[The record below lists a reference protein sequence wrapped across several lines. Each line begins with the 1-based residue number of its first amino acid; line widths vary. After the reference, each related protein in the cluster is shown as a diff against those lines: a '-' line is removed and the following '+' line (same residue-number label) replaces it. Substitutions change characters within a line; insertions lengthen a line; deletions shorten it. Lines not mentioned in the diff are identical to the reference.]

1 MPTGTNPGTPLIL
14 LAAALLLTGP
24 AAARVNCDEG
34 MEPLDQEASARMS
47 AGDFARDVAAKEIA
61 TARAFGQFAYTLEV
75 VIQTLQDD
83 KVDGELRQVT
93 TYSFDERGMRRESI
107 DPASNTLTRIRV
119 TDKELAAFRDTLPFV
134 LTTST
139 VLDRDIVY
147 VGRQR
152 TTEFNATV
160 FDIVPRSAQAE
171 ERGYMGRVWVRA
183 RDNAI
188 VRTCGADAM
197 FPVGF
202 MRFEGLRTPVAN
214 DYYMPAHIR
223 ADEKVRLKDDSRVHV
238 RVNARYS
245 DYKAKP

>member
-1 MPTGTNPGTPLIL
+1 MPTGTNPGTSLIL
-14 LAAALLLTGP
+14 LAAALLLAAP
-24 AAARVNCDEG
+24 ASARVDCNEG
-34 MEPLDQEASARMS
+34 MEPLDQEAGARISAQ
-47 AGDFARDVAAKEIA
+47 DFARDVAAKEIA

-83 KVDGELRQVT
+83 AVDGELRQVT

-107 DPASNTLTRIRV
+107 STPSSTLTRVKV
-119 TDKELAAFRDTLPFV
+119 TDKELASFRETLPFV

-139 VLDRDIVY
+139 ALDRDIVY

-160 FDIVPRSAQAE
+160 FDIVPRTAQAE
-171 ERGYMGRVWVRA
+171 ERGFMGRVWVRA

-188 VRTCGADAM
+188 ARTCGVDAM

-202 MRFEGLRTPVAN
+202 MRFEGLRTPVAG

-223 ADEKVRLKDDSRVHV
+223 ADEKARLKDGSRVHV

-245 DYKAKP
+245 DYRAKP